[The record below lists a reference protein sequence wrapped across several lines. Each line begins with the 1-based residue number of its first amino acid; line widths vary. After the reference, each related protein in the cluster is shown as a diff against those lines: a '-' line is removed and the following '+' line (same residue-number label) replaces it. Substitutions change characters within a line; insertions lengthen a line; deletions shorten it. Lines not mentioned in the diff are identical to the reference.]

1 MESRFKQMT
10 EFIRK
15 IGADE
20 VKHSD
25 KTYLAHAIGV
35 HNDLET
41 WGCDEDVCRAGIFHS
56 IYGTERFQ
64 KFVLPLDRRGELQEL
79 IGEKA
84 ERLAYLNCCMDR
96 DVFDKLVFQA
106 EAPFLYKDRFTDTE
120 IEITPDEFREL
131 YTIQLCDWLEQVPRS
146 KAWDYRRK
154 GYRQMAD
161 RLGGIALESYERVF
175 SQGGTESAV

>member
-1 MESRFKQMT
+1 MEPHFKQMT

-15 IGADE
+15 IGADDVE
-20 VKHSD
+20 HTE

-35 HNDLET
+35 HNDLKT

-64 KFVLPLDRRGELQEL
+64 KFALPLERRGELQEL

-84 ERLAYLNCCMDR
+84 EWLAYLNCSMNR
-96 DVFDKLVFQA
+96 EVFDNLVFQVDG
-106 EAPFLYKDRFTDTE
+106 PFLFRDRFTDETVE
-120 IEITPDEFREL
+120 LTPDEFREL
-131 YTIQLCDWLEQVPRS
+131 CTIQLCDWLEQVPRS
-146 KAWDYRRK
+146 KVWVYRRK
-154 GYRQMAD
+154 GYRQMAN

-175 SQGGTESAV
+175 SQEGTESAA

>member
-64 KFVLPLDRRGELQEL
+64 KFALPLERRGELREL
-79 IGEKA
+79 IGEKS
-84 ERLAYLNCCMDR
+84 ERLAYLNCSMDLEI
-96 DVFDKLVFQA
+96 FDNLVFQA
-106 EAPFLYKDRFTDTE
+106 DGPFLLRDRFTDEE
-120 IEITPDEFREL
+120 IELTPDEFREL
-131 YTIQLCDWLEQVPRS
+131 CTIHLCDWLEQVPRS
-146 KAWDYRRK
+146 KTWDYRRK

-161 RLGGIALESYERVF
+161 RLGGIALKSYERLY
-175 SQGGTESAV
+175 SQEETDSAA

>member
-20 VKHSD
+20 VEHSD

-35 HNDLET
+35 HNNLKT
-41 WGCDEDVCRAGIFHS
+41 WGCDEDVCSAGIFHS

-64 KFVLPLDRRGELQEL
+64 KFTLSLDRRGELQKL
-79 IGEKA
+79 IGEKS

-96 DVFDKLVFQA
+96 DVFDNLVIQA
-106 EAPFLYKDRFTDTE
+106 DGPFLFRDHFTDKTVE
-120 IEITPDEFREL
+120 LTSDMFRDL
-131 YTIQLCDWLEQVPRS
+131 CTIHLCDWLEQVPRS
-146 KAWDYRRK
+146 KFWDYRRK
-154 GYRQMAD
+154 TYRQMAD
-161 RLGGIALESYERVF
+161 RLGRKMLA
-175 SQGGTESAV
+175 